1 MTLWR
6 WLGTSA
12 DPGCIN
18 EPEQRA
24 SLYNPSRV
32 RSNLDGTV
40 VYQTRQVIRLW
51 HLLFR
56 FTGKPTPV
64 RIRLHSRPIPRAVC
78 IAPAAQSATGI
89 VPAATATAASPQSPS
104 SSPPGDADVIFV
116 APVVETPPNPCEL
129 LLDHCANARELLNSS
144 CERHDVVS
152 RWQESVHRARRR
164 HRLLAASTGSRKKS
178 LPRRQCTRFPTL
190 LSAAQIGPPRESY
203 GALCLQCE
211 PS

>member
-1 MTLWR
+1 RVWDDGRKEKARGATKRRGNGAGYKLLDDALTLWR

-104 SSPPGDADVIFV
+104 
-116 APVVETPPNPCEL
+116 
-129 LLDHCANARELLNSS
+129 
-144 CERHDVVS
+144 
-152 RWQESVHRARRR
+152 
-164 HRLLAASTGSRKKS
+164 
-178 LPRRQCTRFPTL
+178 
-190 LSAAQIGPPRESY
+190 
-203 GALCLQCE
+203 
-211 PS
+211 